1 MSGTD
6 LFGPHGPTDDGQDE
20 EELRILLHQAV
31 PALTSPD
38 DRMERVLA
46 RVDRARRR
54 RRVAG
59 LAAGLTVGL
68 TAAVLAAAPALAPAP
83 VRGAGLGPAGSVS
96 APAPAVSAQPSPV
109 LAPSSPP
116 PPSGRPPG
124 STGTA
129 IFFPLFPEMVVDTPA
144 NWHTLAAVT
153 TDPQERFGYLGT
165 QPLGAG
171 PSCTADPARCPLSV
185 RLPTGGAVLT
195 FRLVDDQGPAA
206 KLGASPPGL
215 TGTEIDKDCAALGG
229 SRSLTGLRSI
239 DHGARAALVEMT
251 ACLRQPS
258 EPTLRQVQQV
268 FDSIRSAPA
277 GSRSSG
283 AVSPAAAP

>member
-6 LFGPHGPTDDGQDE
+6 LFDPHGPADDGHDE

-59 LAAGLTVGL
+59 LAAGLTAGL

-96 APAPAVSAQPSPV
+96 APARAVSAQPSP
-109 LAPSSPP
+109 LPPSSPP
-116 PPSGRPPG
+116 GRPPG
-124 STGTA
+124 TS
-129 IFFPLFPEMVVDTPA
+129 IFFPLFPEMVVDAPA

-165 QPLGAG
+165 QPLAAG
-171 PSCTADPARCPLSV
+171 PSCTADPARCPLPA
-185 RLPTGGAVLT
+185 RLLTGGAVLT
-195 FRLVDDQGPAA
+195 FRVVDDQGPAA
-206 KLGASPPGL
+206 ELGASPPGL
-215 TGTEIDKDCAALGG
+215 TDTGVDKDCTSLGG
-229 SRSLTGLRSI
+229 SRRLTGLRSI
-239 DHGARAALVEMT
+239 DRGARAALVEMT

>member
-6 LFGPHGPTDDGQDE
+6 LFGPHGPTDDGHDE

-31 PALTSPD
+31 PALASPD
-38 DRMERVLA
+38 DRMDRVLA

-59 LAAGLTVGL
+59 LAAGLTAGL

-96 APAPAVSAQPSPV
+96 APAPAVSAQPSP
-109 LAPSSPP
+109 LPSSPSP
-116 PPSGRPPG
+116 SSPLPPSGRP
-124 STGTA
+124 TGTS
-129 IFFPLFPEMVVDTPA
+129 IFFPLFPEMVVDPPA
-144 NWHTLAAVT
+144 NWHTLAVGT

-165 QPLGAG
+165 QPLEAG

-185 RLPTGGAVLT
+185 RLLTGGAVLA
-195 FRLVDDQGPAA
+195 FRVVDDQGLAA
-206 KLGASPPGL
+206 KLGTPPPGL
-215 TGTEIDKDCAALGG
+215 TDTELDKDCAALGG
-229 SRSLTGLRSI
+229 SRKLTGLRSI
-239 DHGARAALVEMT
+239 DRSTRAALVEMT

-268 FDSIRSAPA
+268 FDSIRSTPA

-283 AVSPAAAP
+283 AVSPAATP